1 MFSFTVAVTL
11 GLQKEGGKMT
21 TIYKTKQI
29 EPQFSNQGN
38 GHFSWRECGVQIQRW
53 WKSFTKVC
61 RLWLVSGLLF
71 TQQKK
76 VLKPQESLEKTSWE
90 GHSNQHDW
98 SGQENRRTELDM
110 LSHPLTSARPSNPN
124 PDFLNQY
131 HSKKSST
138 KVRVTLWS
146 QDFQW
151 KWERNS
157 IITVTAPALGGGT
170 LDIIA
175 GLWCHQHISSI

>member
-1 MFSFTVAVTL
+1 MLVQRGNLGKELFFKNNSLQRTVCFP
-11 GLQKEGGKMT
+11 LQLQSYRGFKRRGKMT
-21 TIYKTKQI
+21 TIYKMKQI

-38 GHFSWRECGVQIQRW
+38 GHFSWRECGVQIQIR
-53 WKSFTKVC
+53 WKSFTKIC
-61 RLWLVSGLLF
+61 RLWLESGLLF
-71 TQQKK
+71 TRQKK

-98 SGQENRRTELDM
+98 SGQENRRTALDM
-110 LSHPLTSARPSNPN
+110 LSHPLTSARPSNLN

-131 HSKKSST
+131 HLKKSSA

-151 KWERNS
+151 K
-157 IITVTAPALGGGT
+157 
-170 LDIIA
+170 
-175 GLWCHQHISSI
+175 